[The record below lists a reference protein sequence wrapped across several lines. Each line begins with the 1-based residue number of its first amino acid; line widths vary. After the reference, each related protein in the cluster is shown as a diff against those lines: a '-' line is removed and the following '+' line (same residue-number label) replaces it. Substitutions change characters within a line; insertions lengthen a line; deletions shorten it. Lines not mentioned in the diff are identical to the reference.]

1 MGGQLR
7 NSLTFA
13 FGNWSSVLALG
24 DLAAPEQEW
33 DVVRFVVVVCGGV
46 WRGVEVREGEIEE

>member
-46 WRGVEVREGEIEE
+46 WRGVEVM